1 MTFPAP
7 IFAACKRKICLRKN
21 EYLWKGIERRMGMDK
36 RYKDVVVGSVLAVLS
51 VIYLMLSFQIKLT
64 NIDRVVGSRMFPQ
77 ICGTIILILSIC
89 LIAGGIKKA
98 RKAEPE
104 PAGEKKNYTRTILV
118 LGSYA
123 AYIFLMDKIG
133 FTIASI
139 IYLFS
144 QMAVMGKW
152 PADKKSMILYLVI
165 SVIVSA
171 VIFVTFNNV
180 FMLILPKAGWF

>member
-1 MTFPAP
+1 MN
-7 IFAACKRKICLRKN
+7 KK
-21 EYLWKGIERRMGMDK
+21 
-36 RYKDVVVGSVLAVLS
+36 YKDVIVGSVLATLS
-51 VIYLMLSFQIKLT
+51 VVYLILSFQIKLT

-77 ICGTIILILSIC
+77 ICGTIILILSVC
-89 LIAGGIKKA
+89 LIVGGIQRAKRA
-98 RKAEPE
+98 GAEDL
-104 PAGEKKNYTRTILV
+104 GEKKNYTRTILV

-133 FTIASI
+133 FTVSSV

-144 QMAVMGKW
+144 QMIVMGKW
-152 PADKKSMILYLVI
+152 PVGKKALALYLVI

-171 VIFVTFNNV
+171 VIYVTFNNV